1 MSNNAFFNKISA
13 IKKSV
18 PALVKRLP
26 GIAKVEG
33 LRFISD
39 NFGKEGFEEKT
50 GQYKVWKKKL
60 AKGARKK
67 TLVAEKRG
75 GSLKR
80 SWQQS
85 TVAKDT
91 VVEFTSQLPYAAV
104 HNEGLQAGRPP
115 GFTMP
120 ERRMIGPSDA
130 LDSRIEKKFDKMVED
145 IFK

>member
-1 MSNNAFFNKISA
+1 MNNAFFNKISEIRTKLPQA
-13 IKKSV
+13 
-18 PALVKRLP
+18 VKRLP

-39 NFGKEGFEEKT
+39 NFQKEGFEFKK
-50 GQYKVWKKKL
+50 GQYKAWKQKL
-60 AKGARKK
+60 AKNVRKK
-67 TLVAEKRG
+67 ILVGEKRG

-80 SWQQS
+80 SWQQG
-85 TVAKDT
+85 TAAKET
-91 VVEFTSQLPYAAV
+91 QVEFTSQLPYAGV

-130 LDSRIEKKFDKMVED
+130 LDARIEKKFDQVVND